1 MDGTRVAAPAASI
14 GRGRNELRLEVV
26 ERNGDD
32 FIIEGRVSVRDYGA
46 AAACDVA
53 IEELTKWRSQL
64 ASVYG
69 ALSGEAVLRQPGFE
83 LTMVAHSGGRVIVEG
98 LFDSESGWGDGERA
112 VLRFRLPTLDQTD
125 LPRVIDMLDAAL
137 EMPSNEDEDG

>member
-1 MDGTRVAAPAASI
+1 MDRTSVAAPAASM

-32 FIIEGRVSVRDYGA
+32 FIIEGRVSVRRYGA
-46 AAACDVA
+46 AAACDVSV
-53 IEELTKWRSQL
+53 EELTTWRSQL

-83 LTMVAHSGGRVIVEG
+83 LTMVAHSGGRVTVEG

-112 VLRFRLPTLDQTD
+112 VLRFKLPTLDQTD